1 MANNASPHNDHQPL
15 FIEEVQGHQAR
26 YAKVIELTHS
36 ATKAAGVMLLA
47 AIAALAIAN
56 SGIYGQFEHLIH
68 TQIGFVAGD
77 SISTM
82 SIAHIINDILMA
94 VFFLLVGLEIKY
106 EMTVGELTNI
116 RQAILPI
123 VAACGGVLAPIAIYA
138 VFNFQSPET
147 LGGWGVPTATDI
159 AFALGIMALLGN
171 RIPVGVKVFLSTL
184 AVADDII
191 AIIVIAVFYGHTP
204 DFMWLAAAV
213 VVMLALVALN
223 KSHVYSL
230 APYLALG
237 VVLWFCVFSS
247 GVHST
252 IAGVLLA
259 FTIPSGS
266 RVNLKGFV
274 AWSDKKIRQ
283 AENAFDPNEPV
294 LGQKDY
300 IRNVSNLSSVSR
312 LVIPP
317 ATRLEHKL
325 YPWVYF
331 AVLPLFALTNADVSF
346 LGGDVLAMV
355 SSPVFFGVFFGLLL
369 GKPIGI
375 LLFSFLTVKLKIAN
389 LPDHVNWIHML
400 GAGILGGVGFTMAI
414 FVANLAFPEAVLI
427 ADAKI
432 GILSASL
439 LAGVIGF
446 LFLFMQAKAA
456 ERQGISYVSAS
467 LDEVVRQ
474 TAGEEAADMAD
485 DVVLGC
491 GDEDLVDD
499 VREVLEAEGGV
510 AEFVVHEIRDEAEAE
525 EAEDVTGTR
534 P

>member
-1 MANNASPHNDHQPL
+1 MAATEQL
-15 FIEEVQGHQAR
+15 FNVRERKRFERHDIWERIAENGT
-26 YAKVIELTHS
+26 IS
-36 ATKAAGVMLLA
+36 AAVMVFA
-47 AIAALAIAN
+47 AIAAVICANTDAYEAIHHFLETPLYVGLGNLTA
-56 SGIYGQFEHLIH
+56 GLTVEL
-68 TQIGFVAGD
+68 FV
-77 SISTM
+77 
-82 SIAHIINDILMA
+82 NDFLMA
-94 VFFLLVGLEIKY
+94 IFFLLVGIELKY
-106 EMTVGELTNI
+106 EMTVGELKNP
-116 RQAILPI
+116 RQAMLPML
-123 VAACGGVLAPIAIYA
+123 AAVGGVVVPACIYLIFNHAGAHNGWAI
-138 VFNFQSPET
+138 PM
-147 LGGWGVPTATDI
+147 ATDI
-159 AFALGIMALLGN
+159 AFALGVLSLLGN
-171 RIPVGVKVFLSTL
+171 RVPNGVRVFLSTL

-191 AIIVIAVFYGHTP
+191 AILVIAIFYGQSP
-204 DFMWLAAAV
+204 SLMWLAIAAAILV
-213 VVMLALVALN
+213 VLVLMNRA
-223 KSHVYSL
+223 HVYAL
-230 APYLALG
+230 TPYMLVGCL
-237 VVLWFCVFSS
+237 LWFAVFMS

-259 FTIPSGS
+259 FTIPTGS
-266 RVNLKGFV
+266 RVDLQKFMT
-274 AWSDKKIRQ
+274 WSGDRVRE
-283 AENAFDPNEPV
+283 ARAAYVETEPV
-294 LGQKDY
+294 TLQKDY
-300 IRNVSNLSSVSR
+300 MFTVTRLSSVAR
-312 LVIPP
+312 QVVPP
-317 ATRLEHKL
+317 ATRLEHML

>member
-1 MANNASPHNDHQPL
+1 M
-15 FIEEVQGHQAR
+15 
-26 YAKVIELTHS
+26 
-36 ATKAAGVMLLA
+36 
-47 AIAALAIAN
+47 
-56 SGIYGQFEHLIH
+56 
-68 TQIGFVAGD
+68 
-77 SISTM
+77 
-82 SIAHIINDILMA
+82 
-94 VFFLLVGLEIKY
+94 
-106 EMTVGELTNI
+106 
-116 RQAILPI
+116 
-123 VAACGGVLAPIAIYA
+123 
-138 VFNFQSPET
+138 
-147 LGGWGVPTATDI
+147 
-159 AFALGIMALLGN
+159 
-171 RIPVGVKVFLSTL
+171 
-184 AVADDII
+184 
-191 AIIVIAVFYGHTP
+191 
-204 DFMWLAAAV
+204 
-213 VVMLALVALN
+213 
-223 KSHVYSL
+223 
-230 APYLALG
+230 
-237 VVLWFCVFSS
+237 
-247 GVHST
+247 
-252 IAGVLLA
+252 LLA
-259 FTIPSGS
+259 FTIPTGS
-266 RVNLKGFV
+266 RVDLQKFMT
-274 AWSDKKIRQ
+274 WSGDRVRE
-283 AENAFDPNEPV
+283 ARAAYVETEPV
-294 LGQKDY
+294 TLQKDY
-300 IRNVSNLSSVSR
+300 MFTVTRLSSVAR
-312 LVIPP
+312 QVVPP
-317 ATRLEHKL
+317 ATRLEHML

-510 AEFVVHEIRDEAEAE
+510 AEFVVHEIRDEAAAE